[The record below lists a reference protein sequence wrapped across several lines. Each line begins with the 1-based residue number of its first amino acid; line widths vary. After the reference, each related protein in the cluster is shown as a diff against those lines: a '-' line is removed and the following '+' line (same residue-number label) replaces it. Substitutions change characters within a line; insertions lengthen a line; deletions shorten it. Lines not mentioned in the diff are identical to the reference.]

1 MFCFTATL
9 RSRTGPQ
16 VDGAVLTVRMGRCT
30 IALLAAILS
39 VSTFGSSA
47 WAQSDTTL
55 IGPSSFSG
63 ASGIRAINQAAGV
76 GNQEA
81 NAVVITAIPGHLDIN
96 QYSYGILK
104 NSAKSGDAIIADHA
118 FAGSSGI
125 TQVTQASGSGN
136 IEANAA
142 FIGIGYAGVPL
153 DAVSLSQ
160 MRGGAPMVNPNGSYY
175 GHTSIAPTAFAGATG
190 VVQVEQT
197 AGNNNTAANVLS
209 VHVGP

>member
-1 MFCFTATL
+1 MPYSIATSRL
-9 RSRTGPQ
+9 RTGPS
-16 VDGAVLTVRMGRCT
+16 VDGAVLTVGTSRWST
-30 IALLAAILS
+30 ALLAAILCA
-39 VSTFGSSA
+39 STFVGRA

-55 IGPSSFSG
+55 IGGSSFSG
-63 ASGIRAINQAAGV
+63 ASGVRAINQAAGV

-81 NAVVITAIPGHLDIN
+81 NAAIITTIPAHLDIN

-104 NSAKSGDAIIADHA
+104 NASKSGDATIAGNA

-142 FIGIGYAGVPL
+142 FIGIGYAGSPL

>member
-1 MFCFTATL
+1 MLYSIATSQSPTCL
-9 RSRTGPQ
+9 PAGGGVRTLMVSRWS
-16 VDGAVLTVRMGRCT
+16 
-30 IALLAAILS
+30 IALLAAILCAN
-39 VSTFGSSA
+39 TFVGRA

-55 IGPSSFSG
+55 IGGSSFVG
-63 ASGIRAINQAAGV
+63 ASGFRAINQAAGV

-81 NAVVITAIPGHLDIN
+81 NSTIITTIPAHLDIN
-96 QYSYGILK
+96 QYSYGIFK
-104 NSAKSGDAIIADHA
+104 NNTKGGSASISDNA

-142 FIGIGYAGVPL
+142 FIGIGFSGDAL

-160 MRGGAPMVNPNGSYY
+160 MRGGTPLVSPNGYD

-197 AGNNNTAANVLS
+197 AGNNNIAANVLS

>member
-1 MFCFTATL
+1 M
-9 RSRTGPQ
+9 S
-16 VDGAVLTVRMGRCT
+16 RCT
-30 IALLAAILS
+30 IAVLAAILS
-39 VSTFGSSA
+39 VSTFGGGDS
-47 WAQSDTTL
+47 TL

-63 ASGIRAINQAAGV
+63 ASGVRAINQAAGV

-81 NAVVITAIPGHLDIN
+81 NAAIITTIPAHLDIN

-104 NSAKSGDAIIADHA
+104 NASNSGDATIAGNA

-142 FIGIGYAGVPL
+142 FIGIGFSGVAM

-160 MRGGAPMVNPNGSYY
+160 MRGGAPLVNPGVPYY

>member
-1 MFCFTATL
+1 M
-9 RSRTGPQ
+9 SRW
-16 VDGAVLTVRMGRCT
+16 T
-30 IALLAAILS
+30 IALLAGILS
-39 VSTFGSSA
+39 VGAFVGGA

-55 IGPSSFSG
+55 IGGSSFSG

-81 NAVVITAIPGHLDIN
+81 NAVVITTIPGHLDIN
-96 QYSYGILK
+96 QFSYGILK
-104 NSAKSGDAIIADHA
+104 NVSKSGDATITGNA

-142 FIGIGYAGVPL
+142 FIGTGFSGVAM
-153 DAVSLSQ
+153 DAVTLSQ
-160 MRGGAPMVNPNGSYY
+160 IRGGAPPVNPSEPYY
-175 GHTSIAPTAFAGATG
+175 GHTSIAPGAFAGATG